1 MLETTDLLAE
11 RYTNLGKRLHLR
23 HLSPDCL
30 ELLDKARGVIKVNV
44 LEDPLHYPADNRLG

>member
-11 RYTNLGKRLHLR
+11 RYTNLGKRLHL
-23 HLSPDCL
+23 SPGCL

>member
-23 HLSPDCL
+23 HLSPGCL
-30 ELLDKARGVIKVNV
+30 ELLDKAKGMIEVNV